1 MHYVELKENLVV
13 NGSYFEET
21 AWNVLLE
28 MLYVVKFRMW
38 FTSGHIL
45 LSHSVVLLFLSLS

>member
-1 MHYVELKENLVV
+1 MHQHVMHSVELKENLVV

-28 MLYVVKFRMW
+28 MVCVVKFPM
-38 FTSGHIL
+38 
-45 LSHSVVLLFLSLS
+45 